1 MIEGKTFLL
10 VDDIITTGATIREC
24 GKVLLE
30 NGAAKVFACS
40 AAIAD

>member
-1 MIEGKTFLL
+1 MIDGKTFLI

-24 GKVLLE
+24 GRVLLE
-30 NGAAKVFACS
+30 YGAEKVFACS